1 MEVCPYFILKEKMG
15 LGLEDGLKKKSY
27 KKRYVNPDRVKKLN
41 AISGWV
47 WEVIR

>member
-27 KKRYVNPDRVKKLN
+27 RLL
-41 AISGWV
+41 
-47 WEVIR
+47 